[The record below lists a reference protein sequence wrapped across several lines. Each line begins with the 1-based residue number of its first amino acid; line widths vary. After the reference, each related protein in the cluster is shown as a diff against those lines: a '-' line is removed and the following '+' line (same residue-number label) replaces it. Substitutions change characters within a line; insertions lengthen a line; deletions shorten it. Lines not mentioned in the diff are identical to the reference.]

1 MKKYPFLSSQGENS
15 VKLSLNVALV
25 LFLLVGL
32 ISAFSWI
39 ILVVGCL
46 LGGLLVIE
54 GVTGAPSLDEE
65 LSLDKVVLT
74 LCTLVILVVLWILGI
89 IAGRFFGPISWSAVA
104 IVIFVRVVIEGYAYL
119 FYVAKPTEP

>member
-1 MKKYPFLSSQGENS
+1 
-15 VKLSLNVALV
+15 
-25 LFLLVGL
+25 
-32 ISAFSWI
+32 
-39 ILVVGCL
+39 
-46 LGGLLVIE
+46 LVIE
-54 GVTGAPSLDEE
+54 GVIGAPSLDEE

-89 IAGRFFGPISWSAVA
+89 IAGRFFGSISWSAVA